1 MQLIES
7 LAAPFDP
14 SEYSDTYQQE
24 LEKLIEAKAHGKK
37 LTVMPRTKR
46 APVVDLMSA
55 LQQSLKSKQGGQK
68 TLLRSVPKSMEKER
82 KSRKAG

>member
-1 MQLIES
+1 
-7 LAAPFDP
+7 
-14 SEYSDTYQQE
+14 
-24 LEKLIEAKAHGKK
+24 
-37 LTVMPRTKR
+37 
-46 APVVDLMSA
+46 MSA